1 MFVSNFSPSWGKMLW
16 KRMKCYKQLF
26 GEQKCEGHKFFEWF
40 SKFKSGVTI
49 TKDAKFSECL
59 STSKTD
65 EYVYS
70 VKAFVLGNRRIMI
83 HEVVKHVGNFIWV
96 SSKHS
101 ER

>member
-1 MFVSNFSPSWGKMLW
+1 
-16 KRMKCYKQLF
+16 
-26 GEQKCEGHKFFEWF
+26 
-40 SKFKSGVTI
+40 VTT
-49 TKDAKFSECL
+49 TKDAKFSEYL

-65 EYVYS
+65 EYVYQ
-70 VKAFVLGNRRIMI
+70 VKTFVLGNRKIVI